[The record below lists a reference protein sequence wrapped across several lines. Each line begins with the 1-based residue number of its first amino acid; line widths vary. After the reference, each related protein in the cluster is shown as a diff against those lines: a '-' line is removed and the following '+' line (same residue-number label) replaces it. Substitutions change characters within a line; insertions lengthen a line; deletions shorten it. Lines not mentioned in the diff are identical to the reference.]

1 MTDLCWSWT
10 CSPACSSAWRSLWH
24 SAGWSASTPRL
35 ITQVIYVFSCHFV
48 VFCLK
53 TDLCWRCIWSPAHLT
68 QPGSLSLAGSFSWMI
83 KCLVYSQIFF
93 FSLDN
98 QLLLPRV
105 WPVRGLQQSVTLPEY
120 LEIPQRVILHSV
132 TIHVEL
138 ESSRGVWSD
147 NLKRVETRNSRQ
159 ILL

>member
-10 CSPACSSAWRSLWH
+10 CSPACSWAWRSLWH

-35 ITQVIYVFSCHFV
+35 IICTSNLSVFLSFCCVLSFNWPILALHLITSTPDTAWDSLTRRVI
-48 VFCLK
+48 LLN
-53 TDLCWRCIWSPAHLT
+53 D
-68 QPGSLSLAGSFSWMI
+68 QM
-83 KCLVYSQIFF
+83 
-93 FSLDN
+93 FSLFSDILLLSW

-138 ESSRGVWSD
+138 ESRRGVWSD